1 MKRTILPAVLSLV
14 LTGSLAFAQTAT
26 QPQQTPSDAPQQ
38 QTAEHHGHRH
48 NPHKEAVRLSKK
60 LNLTPDQTA
69 KLEPILADRDQKV
82 KALHQNTA
90 LTPDDRKAQMKSIA
104 MDTKQQLSTIL
115 TPDQL
120 EQMKAMRHHGR
131 KGQEAANAT
140 TPNS

>member
-1 MKRTILPAVLSLV
+1 MKRIILPAVLSLV
-14 LTGSLAFAQTAT
+14 LTGSMAFAQTAT
-26 QPQQTPSDAPQQ
+26 QPQTPSDAPQQ
-38 QTAEHHGHRH
+38 QTAEHQGHHRH
-48 NPHKEAVRLSKK
+48 NPHKEAARLSKK

-69 KLEPILADRDQKV
+69 KLEPILADRDQKMQ
-82 KALHQNTA
+82 ALHQNTA

-104 MDTKQQLSTIL
+104 LDTRQQLSTVL

-131 KGQEAANAT
+131 KGQEAAPAS

>member
-1 MKRTILPAVLSLV
+1 MPRR
-14 LTGSLAFAQTAT
+14 
-26 QPQQTPSDAPQQ
+26 QPSPQTPSDAPQQ
-38 QTAEHHGHRH
+38 QTTEHQGHHRH

-69 KLEPILADRDQKV
+69 KLEPILADRDQKMQ
-82 KALHQNTA
+82 ALHQNTA

-104 MDTKQQLSTIL
+104 MDTRQQLSTVL

-131 KGQEAANAT
+131 KSQEAAPAT